1 MVVVFPSVSSATLA
15 KRARE
20 KSGVR
25 VLILNWLLFFPL
37 YYFPANSLNF
47 GKQINIG
54 QRFSEIPPNPPLE
67 KGGKGGFL
75 GGVWSWA
82 KIVILVAAQPRCDLC
97 SQPIML
103 RVLPVK
109 VWLRQLTV
117 WPDSHTRRFLG
128 ATPGSESSKVKALAG
143 EEQATHR
150 AVA

>member
-1 MVVVFPSVSSATLA
+1 MGQKIECLNPLFHHSSIPIFQWF
-15 KRARE
+15 
-20 KSGVR
+20 SDSS
-25 VLILNWLLFFPL
+25 IPICLLC
-37 YYFPANSLNF
+37 
-47 GKQINIG
+47 G
-54 QRFSEIPPNPPLE
+54 
-67 KGGKGGFL
+67 
-75 GGVWSWA
+75 
-82 KIVILVAAQPRCDLC
+82 LC